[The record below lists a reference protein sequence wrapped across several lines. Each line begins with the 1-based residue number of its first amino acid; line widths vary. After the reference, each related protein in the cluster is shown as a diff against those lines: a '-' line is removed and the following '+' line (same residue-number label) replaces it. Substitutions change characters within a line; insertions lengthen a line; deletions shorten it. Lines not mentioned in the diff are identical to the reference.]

1 MTEPDDLA
9 QLAAELKAETA
20 HLRKPEPSAPTTFLG
35 APNIGLDWADPTT
48 RPAAWRAFGED
59 V

>member
-1 MTEPDDLA
+1 MNQPDDLA

-20 HLRKPEPSAPTTFLG
+20 HLREPEPSAPTWPNG
-35 APNIGLDWADPTT
+35 APEIGVDWADPES

-59 V
+59 A